1 MLWVEMFSCELEVRL
16 KGMDGSALNPALLAA
31 FSLHSKDC
39 DRCDYKAAAVKI

>member
-31 FSLHSKDC
+31 FSLHSNPQ
-39 DRCDYKAAAVKI
+39 KIVTGVIIRQLL